1 MIRLE
6 MKNYNLI
13 LTEKLQETSALSF
26 TKIDKYLTG
35 EEILLSNE
43 RQII

>member
-1 MIRLE
+1 

-13 LTEKLQETSALSF
+13 LTEKLQEPSALSS

-43 RQII
+43 RQTL